1 MKKMRYN
8 GLVLFMLATLMFSC
22 QSEFEKIRTSGD
34 PELLYKSALTYY
46 EEESYQKA
54 QSLLELVI
62 SSYRGQKE
70 AEDIYFKYAY
80 TYYNL
85 ENYILATYY
94 FKNFSQ
100 TYPTSDLREEA
111 DFMSAYS
118 NYQLSPT
125 FRLDQSYTNQAIE
138 EFQLFVNTHPNS
150 ERVDECN
157 RLIDEM
163 RDKLEVKALEEGK
176 LYFNVRQYQAA
187 IQVFENLL
195 KDFPDT
201 DRAAEIRFRIVN
213 SAYLLAEN
221 SVVTRQEERYEEVLT
236 LANEYLRRYKTSD
249 FRSDVERFKENS
261 EQQIK
266 GLENVGYQ
274 N

>member
-8 GLVLFMLATLMFSC
+8 GFVLFMLAALLFSC

-34 PELLYKSALTYY
+34 PEVLYKSALNYY

-80 TYYNL
+80 TYYHL
-85 ENYILATYY
+85 ENFILATYY

-213 SAYLLAEN
+213 AAYLLAEN
-221 SVVTRQEERYEEVLT
+221 SVVTRQEERYTEVIT
-236 LANEYLRRYKTSD
+236 LANEYLRRYNTSD

>member
-1 MKKMRYN
+1 MRHT
-8 GLVLFMLATLMFSC
+8 GVLLLFLTGFMFSC

-34 PELLYKSALTYY
+34 PELLYKAALSYY
-46 EEESYQKA
+46 EEENYQKA
-54 QSLLELVI
+54 QTLLELVI

-70 AEDIYFKYAY
+70 AEDIYYKYAY
-80 TYYNL
+80 TYYYL
-85 ENYILATYY
+85 ENYIQSTYY
-94 FKNFSQ
+94 FKTFSQ
-100 TYPTSDLREEA
+100 TFPTSDLREEA

-125 FRLDQSYTNQAIE
+125 YRLDQSYTNTAIQ

-163 RDKLEVKALEEGK
+163 RDKLEVKAIEEGK
-176 LYFNVRQYQAA
+176 LYFNLRRYEAA
-187 IQVFENLL
+187 VQVFENLL

-201 DRAAEIRFRIVN
+201 DRVKEIRYFIVRSN
-213 SAYLLAEN
+213 YLLAEN
-221 SVVTRQEERYEEVLT
+221 SVVTLQKERFQNTIT
-236 LANEYLRRYKTSD
+236 LADEYINRYKDSSYNGEIRTM
-249 FRSDVERFKENS
+249 KEQS
-261 EQQIK
+261 EEQINR
-266 GLENVGYQ
+266 LDNVRYQ

>member
-1 MKKMRYN
+1 MRNMRYT
-8 GLVLFMLATLMFSC
+8 GVLLLVLTSFMFSC

-34 PELLYKSALTYY
+34 PELLYKSALNYY
-46 EEESYQKA
+46 EEGSYQKA
-54 QSLLELVI
+54 QTLLELVI

-70 AEDIYFKYAY
+70 AEDIYYKYAY

-94 FKNFSQ
+94 FKQFSQ

-125 FRLDQSYTNQAIE
+125 YRLDQSYTNTAIE

-150 ERVDECN
+150 EQVDECN

-163 RDKLEVKALEEGK
+163 RDKLELKVMEEGR
-176 LYFNVRQYQAA
+176 LYFDLRRYEAA
-187 IQVFENLL
+187 VQVFENLL

-201 DRAAEIRFRIVN
+201 DRVQEIRYLIVRSN
-213 SAYLLAEN
+213 YLLAEN
-221 SVVTRQEERYEEVLT
+221 SVVTVQKERYQKVIKLAEE
-236 LANEYLRRYKTSD
+236 YIMRYADTTYAEETRKM
-249 FRSDVERFKENS
+249 KEQS
-261 EQQIK
+261 EQQINR
-266 GLENVGYQ
+266 LDNVRYQ

>member
-1 MKKMRYN
+1 MRYTLFLFLA
-8 GLVLFMLATLMFSC
+8 GLLMSC
-22 QSEFEKIRTSGD
+22 QSEFEKVRTSGD
-34 PELLYKSALTYY
+34 PELLYKSALAYY
-46 EEESYQKA
+46 EEGSYQKA

-80 TYYNL
+80 TYYYL
-85 ENYILATYY
+85 ENYILSSYY

-100 TYPTSDLREEA
+100 TYPTSELREEA

-125 FRLDQSYTNQAIE
+125 YRLDQSYTDQAIQ

-163 RDKLEVKALEEGK
+163 RDKLELKAMEEGK
-176 LYFNVRQYQAA
+176 LYFDLRNYEAA
-187 IQVFENLL
+187 VQVFENLL

-201 DRAAEIRFRIVN
+201 DRVEEIRYRIVR
-213 SAYLLAEN
+213 SYFLLAEN
-221 SVVTRQEERYEEVLT
+221 SVVTRQPERYQQVIELS
-236 LANEYLRRYKTSD
+236 AEYLERYNESEYLDEIAAMQEMSD
-249 FRSDVERFKENS
+249 NKLNN
-261 EQQIK
+261 
-266 GLENVGYQ
+266 LENVGY
-274 N
+274 

>member
-1 MKKMRYN
+1 MRYT
-8 GLVLFMLATLMFSC
+8 GVLLLFLAGCMFSC

-46 EEESYQKA
+46 EEGSYQKA
-54 QSLLELVI
+54 QTLLELVI

-70 AEDIYFKYAY
+70 AEDIYYKYAY
-80 TYYNL
+80 TYYHL

-100 TYPTSDLREEA
+100 TYPTSDLREET

-118 NYQLSPT
+118 NYQLSPSY
-125 FRLDQSYTNQAIE
+125 RLDQSYTNTAIE

-163 RDKLEVKALEEGK
+163 RDKLEVKSLEEGK
-176 LYFNVRQYQAA
+176 LYFNLRQYQAA
-187 IQVFENLL
+187 VQVFENLL

-201 DRAAEIRFRIVN
+201 DRVEEIRYLIVRSN
-213 SAYLLAEN
+213 YLLAEN
-221 SVVTRQEERYEEVLT
+221 SVVTLQKERYQKVIE
-236 LANEYLRRYKTSD
+236 LAAEYLTRYDDSAYAAEVSD
-249 FRSDVERFKENS
+249 MVEQS
-261 EQQIK
+261 EKQINR
-266 GLENVGYQ
+266 LDYVRYQ